1 MQLKKIFLFNNK
13 LKPITRLTTYY
24 TGSDSTLNVL
34 TSNKEHYKFSMKRA
48 DFQPRAEQ
56 VFMPQKP
63 DFLKYIIHPL
73 TFSVLLNLILLSIIL
88 YIRNKKIAT
97 KKILPPKFIPKFEDH
112 EKEVIRLI
120 YEAPDH
126 SVNLYEVDYLLGS
139 VGKSLD
145 SQSKRRS
152 TLMRSINEKYSAIT
166 GDNNALIATKRVK
179 GDRRMFRYFLDPKKY
194 EEIKHLV

>member
-1 MQLKKIFLFNNK
+1 MTPNLTQKKIN
-13 LKPITRLTTYY
+13 TCQYQSRLLV
-24 TGSDSTLNVL
+24 GI
-34 TSNKEHYKFSMKRA
+34 KKKFA
-48 DFQPRAEQ
+48 G
-56 VFMPQKP
+56 
-63 DFLKYIIHPL
+63 
-73 TFSVLLNLILLSIIL
+73 
-88 YIRNKKIAT
+88 IAT

-112 EKEVIRLI
+112 EKEVIKLI

-166 GDNNALIATKRVK
+166 GDNHALIATKRVR
-179 GDRRMFRYFLDPKKY
+179 GDRRMFHYFLDPKKY